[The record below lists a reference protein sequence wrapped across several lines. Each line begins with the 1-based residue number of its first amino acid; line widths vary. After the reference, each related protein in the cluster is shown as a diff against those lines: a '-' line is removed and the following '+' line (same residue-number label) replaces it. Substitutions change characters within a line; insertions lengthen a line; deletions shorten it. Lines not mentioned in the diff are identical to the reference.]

1 MQNGVCGL
9 LAFEGEQQT
18 LGSRTHVSVRTGKHR
33 CALLHAWSVSE
44 HAEGGLTTSA
54 VRAEGAG
61 RRSVGL
67 CDRSRAS
74 HWSSSYS
81 FLDFL
86 EFGRYGCIFSSA
98 ALAALSRCMSR
109 TVKAPVLSDR
119 SVGLSA
125 AARHQHDRSSEHGP
139 PQPPCPSAGD
149 PVPPAAPGSD
159 SRARSG
165 NPRTRVVTRHAHV
178 RVELLSLGLTI
189 YLKVTHDVT
198 RGGSSC
204 SMPRRARALAGR
216 GTFGLLPAR
225 ANDDES
231 CYEHRKLVFL

>member
-33 CALLHAWSVSE
+33 CARLHAWSVSE

-86 EFGRYGCIFSSA
+86 EFGRYGCIFSST
-98 ALAALSRCMSR
+98 ALAALSRCVSR
-109 TVKAPVLSDR
+109 TMKAPVLSDR

-125 AARHQHDRSSEHGP
+125 AVRHQHDRSSEHGP

-149 PVPPAAPGSD
+149 PVPPRSPGQ
-159 SRARSG
+159 RLTCPFRKPAYTRG
-165 NPRTRVVTRHAHV
+165 HTTRTRSCRAAFA
-178 RVELLSLGLTI
+178 RPN
-189 YLKVTHDVT
+189 YLFESH
-198 RGGSSC
+198 
-204 SMPRRARALAGR
+204 PRCHTWRQ
-216 GTFGLLPAR
+216 
-225 ANDDES
+225 
-231 CYEHRKLVFL
+231 LVFYATACSHARWPRDIRTASGQGQ